1 MNKQRTIAIAQA
13 RMGSTRLPGKVLF
26 NLGGKPVLRW
36 TYDAL
41 KAAHGIDEVVIATST
56 LPQDD
61 AIAQYCAL
69 NNMNCFRGS
78 ESDVLERFYQCAVAY
93 GAQVVL
99 RLTCDCPF
107 LDSHVVSEVVRLRSL
122 KEVAYASN
130 IDPPTYPDGLDIECF
145 TFDALFAAYKE
156 ATRLS
161 DRDCVTQY
169 IVRNR
174 DRFPAANLSCP
185 LPGLEKE
192 RWVLDTEDDYKFCHE
207 IASYLGR
214 NINYL
219 EILRILDIFPH
230 LREINGKG
238 VRNERFFEAIHTEE
252 KPVPSF
258 ERSEKWLAHARNL
271 IPFGSQTFSKSY
283 LQFPPG
289 ASPLYV
295 SHADGARI
303 FDVDGNDYVDLVN
316 AILPVV
322 LGYRDPDVDRAIKD
336 QLDNGISFSLATK
349 LEAELAEDLC
359 QLIPC
364 AEMVKFGKSGTD
376 VTTAAIRAARAY
388 TGRDFIVATGYHG
401 WADWSMITTTRNNG
415 IPHTNLPGTYEPIN
429 RRLDYGDSEAFE
441 KWFKSEGD
449 RTAAIIV
456 EPEGNAEFLRWL
468 RLMCDKHGIILIFD
482 EVITGFRWALGGA
495 QKFYN
500 VTPDMATFG
509 KAMANGMPLSAVVGK
524 REIMKVFEP
533 PNNIFY
539 SGTMF
544 GETLSLAASL
554 ATIKKM
560 QRENVIQHLWKVGAD
575 ISLEMDKLLDK
586 HGLNEVIKVSGEF
599 PRRFVTFHDD
609 VTATSNQIRT
619 LFMQSMIEHGV
630 LIIGSNNV
638 SYSIKEPEMKR
649 IFSAYDATFELIR
662 CGLDMNGIKD
672 MIGEEAAVVSPLRK
686 VY

>member
-1 MNKQRTIAIAQA
+1 MTKLRTIAIAQA
-13 RMGSTRLPGKVLF
+13 RLGSTRLPGKVLF
-26 NLGGKPVLRW
+26 NLSGKPVLRW

-41 KAAHGIDEVVIATST
+41 KRAHGIDEIVIATST

-78 ESDVLERFYQCAVAY
+78 EKDVLERFYQCAVAY
-93 GAQVVL
+93 GAQVIL

-107 LDSHVVSEVVRLRSL
+107 IDSNVVSEVIRLRQMRDA
-122 KEVAYASN
+122 AYASN

-145 TFDALFAAYKE
+145 TFGALFAAYQE
-156 ATRLS
+156 ATRPS

-169 IVRNR
+169 ILRNR
-174 DRFPAANLSCP
+174 DRFPAANLTCP

-192 RWVLDTEDDYKFCHE
+192 RWVLDTKEDYEFCCQV
-207 IASYLGR
+207 AAYLGR
-214 NINYL
+214 DINYL
-219 EILRILDIFPH
+219 EILKVLDIFPH
-230 LREINGKG
+230 LRDINGAG
-238 VRNERFFEAIHTEE
+238 IRNERFFEAIHTEE
-252 KPVPSF
+252 LPVPSF
-258 ERSEKWLAHARNL
+258 ERSQEWLETARRL
-271 IPFGSQTFSKSY
+271 IPFGAQTFSKSH

-289 ASPLYV
+289 ACPLYV

-322 LGYRDPDVDRAIKD
+322 LGYRDPDVDRAIRN

-349 LEAELAEDLC
+349 LEHELAEDLC

-376 VTTAAIRAARAY
+376 VTTAAVRAARAY
-388 TGRDFIVATGYHG
+388 TGRDDVVLTGYHG
-401 WADWSMITTTRNNG
+401 WADWSIGTTDRNRG
-415 IPHTNLPGTYEPIN
+415 IPVYEMENHSKRI
-429 RRLDYGDSEAFE
+429 DYGDFGGFE
-441 KWFKSEGD
+441 EHFKDFGA
-449 RTAAIIV
+449 TIAAIIV
-456 EPEGNAEFLRWL
+456 EPEGNPEFLRWL
-468 RLMCDKHGIILIFD
+468 RLMCDKHGIVLIFD

-524 REIMKVFEP
+524 RDIMKVFEP

-544 GETLSLAASL
+544 GETLSLAASI

-560 QRENVIQHLWKVGAD
+560 QRENVIQHLWKVGAEID
-575 ISLEMDKLLDK
+575 LEIKRLLDV
-586 HGLNEVIKVSGEF
+586 HGLNHVVNLSGEF
-599 PRRFVTFHDD
+599 PKRSVTFNPECN
-609 VTATSNQIRT
+609 ATSNQLRT
-619 LFMQSMIEHGV
+619 LFMTGMIEHGC

-638 SYSIKEPEMKR
+638 SWSIKEPELKR
-649 IFSAYDATFELIR
+649 IFTAYDNTFELIR
-662 CGLDMNGIKD
+662 CGLDNDCIKELID
-672 MIGEEAAVVSPLRK
+672 EEAAVVSPLRK

>member
-1 MNKQRTIAIAQA
+1 MNKKRTIAIAQA
-13 RMGSTRLPGKVLF
+13 RMGSTRLPGKVMTYM
-26 NLGGKPVLRW
+26 GGKPVLRW

-41 KAAHGIDEVVIATST
+41 KAAQGIDEIVIATST
-56 LPQDD
+56 RPEDD
-61 AIAQYCAL
+61 AIAKYCAVH
-69 NNMNCFRGS
+69 NINCFRGN
-78 ESDVLERFYQCAVAY
+78 EIDVLERFYQCSVAY
-93 GAQVVL
+93 GAEVIL

-107 LDSHVVSEVVRLRSL
+107 IDHNVVTEVVRLRAM

-130 IDPPTYPDGLDIECF
+130 IDPPTYPDGLDTECF
-145 TFDALFAAYKE
+145 TFDALFAAYQE
-156 ATRLS
+156 ATRPS

-174 DRFPAANLSCP
+174 DRFPAANLTCP

-192 RWVLDTEDDYKFCHE
+192 RWVLDTKQDLEFCCRV
-207 IASYLGR
+207 AMYVGNTPTYLD
-214 NINYL
+214 
-219 EILRILDIFPH
+219 ILRILDIFPDF
-230 LREINGKG
+230 RDINKSGI
-238 VRNERFFEAIHTEE
+238 RNERFYEGIHTEP
-252 KPVPSF
+252 KPVPTF
-258 ERSEKWLAHARNL
+258 KRSEEWLAHARRL
-271 IPFGSQTFSKSY
+271 IPFGAQTFSKSH
-283 LQFPPG
+283 LQFPPD

-295 SHADGARI
+295 SHADGARV

-322 LGYRDPDVDRAIKD
+322 LGYRDPDVDRAIRD
-336 QLDNGISFSLATK
+336 QLDNGISFSLSTK
-349 LEAELAEDLC
+349 LEMELAENLH

-376 VTTAAIRAARAY
+376 VTTAAVRAARAH
-388 TGRDFIVATGYHG
+388 TGRSNIIMTGYHG
-401 WADWSMITTTRNNG
+401 WADWSMCNTARNRG
-415 IPHTNLPGTYEPIN
+415 IIYYDGIENHCQRI
-429 RRLDYGDSEAFE
+429 DYGNFASFEAEFQH
-441 KWFKSEGD
+441 WGS
-449 RTAAIIV
+449 TIAAIIV

-468 RLMCDKHGIILIFD
+468 RLMCDKHGIVLIFD
-482 EVITGFRWALGGA
+482 EVITGFRWAMGGA
-495 QKFYN
+495 QKYYN

-575 ISLEMDKLLDK
+575 IDLEMKRLLDK
-586 HGLNEVIKVSGEF
+586 HGLNDVVELNGEF
-599 PRRFVTFHDD
+599 PKRTVTFKDISN
-609 VTATSNQIRT
+609 ATSNQLRT
-619 LFMQSMIEHGV
+619 VFMQMMIESGV

-638 SYSIKEPEMKR
+638 SWAIKDAEMKR
-649 IFSAYDATFELIR
+649 IFSAYEYTFDTMKELIDNNAVADSIWKE
-662 CGLDMNGIKD
+662 C
-672 MIGEEAAVVSPLRK
+672 EVVSPLRK

>member
-1 MNKQRTIAIAQA
+1 
-13 RMGSTRLPGKVLF
+13 MGSTRLPGKVLF
-26 NLGGKPVLRW
+26 NLCGKPVLRW

-41 KAAHGIDEVVIATST
+41 KAAHGVDEIVIATSG

-61 AIAQYCAL
+61 AIARYCAL
-69 NNMNCFRGS
+69 HNINCYRGS

-107 LDSHVVSEVVRLRSL
+107 LDSRVVSEVIRLRDMRD
-122 KEVAYASN
+122 VAYASN

-145 TFDALFAAYKE
+145 TFDALFAAYQE
-156 ATRLS
+156 ATRPS

-174 DRFPAANLSCP
+174 DRFPAANLTCP
-185 LPGLEKE
+185 LPSLEKE
-192 RWVLDTEDDYKFCHE
+192 RWVLDTEDDYRFCAE
-207 IASYLGR
+207 VASYLGR
-214 NINYL
+214 EVNYL
-219 EILRILDIFPH
+219 EILKILDIFPH
-230 LREINGKG
+230 LRDINGKG

-252 KPVPSF
+252 RPVPTF
-258 ERSEKWLAHARNL
+258 KRSQEWLPRARGL
-271 IPFGSQTFSKSY
+271 IPFGSQTFSKSH

-289 ASPLYV
+289 SSPLYV
-295 SHADGARI
+295 SHGDGARI
-303 FDVDGNDYVDLVN
+303 FDIDGNDYVDLVN

-336 QLDNGISFSLATK
+336 QLDNGISFSLSTK
-349 LEAELAEDLC
+349 LEYELAENLC

-376 VTTAAIRAARAY
+376 VTTAAVRAARAH
-388 TGRDFIVATGYHG
+388 TKRDWVIATGYHG
-401 WADWSMITTTRNNG
+401 WADWSMGTTAKNAG
-415 IPHTNLPGTYEPIN
+415 IP
-429 RRLDYGDSEAFE
+429 
-441 KWFKSEGD
+441 SEGMNL
-449 RTAAIIV
+449 RGEYGNFEWFETKFRQFEGAIAAIIV
-456 EPEGNAEFLRWL
+456 EPEGNPEFLRWL
-468 RLMCDKHGIILIFD
+468 RLMCDKHGIVLIFD

-524 REIMKVFEP
+524 KEIMKVFEP

-539 SGTMF
+539 SGTFF

-575 ISLEMDKLLDK
+575 IDLDIK
-586 HGLNEVIKVSGEF
+586 RALDRHGLEEVVNLSGEF
-599 PRRFVTFHDD
+599 PKRTVTFNDHCH
-609 VTATSNQIRT
+609 ATSNQLRT

-638 SYSIKEPEMKR
+638 SWSIREPEMKR
-649 IFSAYDATFELIR
+649 IKSAYDATFETIR
-662 CGLDMNGIKD
+662 CALDMDAIKD
-672 MIGEEAAVVSPLRK
+672 MIGEECSVVSPLRK